1 MRSANRFLRR
11 FQSGAPS
18 AERATPSD
26 TGAIQVIGYD
36 IEGLLAFGGQGAVY
50 RAIQIGTG
58 RTVAIKVPLADT
70 QWRPSARYRF
80 EREIELTA
88 RLDHP
93 GIIRVIG
100 PCELIDGRVGCVME
114 FIDGS
119 PFDRWAAARRASGR
133 GAIRQIVEAGV
144 HVADAIAYAHLRAV
158 LHRDIKP
165 SNVVVTEEGVPRVLD
180 FGLAKALGDSA
191 QSFATVTGAFVGT
204 LAHAA
209 PEQVSS
215 GADAIDMRTD
225 VYALGLLLYQAL
237 TGRLPYSVDAPT
249 LDILKQIRELTPPR
263 PSSLASDIDD
273 DLDAVLLTAL
283 AKEKDRRYATAAEF
297 RDDLRAWLDG
307 RAVRARFDSRWYLF
321 RKSLHRNRWPA
332 FLAAAGLAAILTT
345 AALGLVAREQS
356 SRAKL
361 ANAVRDA
368 RVLESHWVRMAE
380 ARSVGMDNFEAGE
393 RMAWDALLEPDRV
406 LVENAI
412 EGIDPSNRVP
422 TSASYWAL
430 WEMYARTPV
439 VFTVPD
445 TSRSLVAYDS
455 SRDAIVSTSGAER
468 ALTWWDW
475 RSGTR
480 LRSIPSEEAASAV
493 GFVTSPDGR
502 WGAVVTAEGDATLV
516 DLESGRARAIGEV
529 RDVVGIRITDDRV
542 ALGIRRPDGAIA
554 SRLWAFTENRLEL
567 IATHALGSPVA
578 SAAFDASGA
587 FLAIMPEGGELLVVD
602 AAAGTEVHRR
612 PANAQPRYFK
622 VHSRGNP
629 GEFVL
634 SGPARVA
641 TFQVDDP
648 AGAIGSAIAGGS
660 FLEGVSH
667 VSGARHADRYVAIS
681 DRFRVGVG
689 QRSTPL
695 TLGSYFPALSASN
708 VAISDDGR
716 YAGGLARPSRRAI
729 VIDLDSRGI
738 IRLPFSAPITESG
751 FATVFGLVFSP
762 DSQRLWAGAMDGS
775 VRCFSVAAGGT
786 PVGES
791 RNVNGG
797 VTALRVDHE
806 DVFVGTHDLG
816 LSTARVMRL
825 RDGGAA
831 TELIPGGERWIACIE
846 LDDDRSLWALT
857 GEGRL
862 LMIDA
867 GGGVLRS
874 TRLTPHPDWRNFRA
888 MARIADRGLL
898 LIAPAGDGLVIL
910 DQDSLEPVAPSIPMP
925 PIRELIVSPVDPTL
939 IATAGDDG
947 NARLWRL
954 NPDLTLDP
962 IREFGTHAGAIFA
975 LAFSPDGRI
984 LATGGGTPEAR
995 DVRLW
1000 DVANGR
1006 ELAALDLFEQ
1016 GVFELAFSPDGRWL
1030 AAGGEVRFDAPQEGG
1045 QLYLIDL
1052 HAPARSVAG
1061 NLEYHIARL
1070 SAERGREPSQA
1081 AALRRWAASLRERS
1095 DTPSGSP

>member
-1 MRSANRFLRR
+1 
-11 FQSGAPS
+11 
-18 AERATPSD
+18 
-26 TGAIQVIGYD
+26 
-36 IEGLLAFGGQGAVY
+36 
-50 RAIQIGTG
+50 
-58 RTVAIKVPLADT
+58 
-70 QWRPSARYRF
+70 
-80 EREIELTA
+80 
-88 RLDHP
+88 
-93 GIIRVIG
+93 
-100 PCELIDGRVGCVME
+100 
-114 FIDGS
+114 
-119 PFDRWAAARRASGR
+119 
-133 GAIRQIVEAGV
+133 
-144 HVADAIAYAHLRAV
+144 
-158 LHRDIKP
+158 
-165 SNVVVTEEGVPRVLD
+165 
-180 FGLAKALGDSA
+180 
-191 QSFATVTGAFVGT
+191 
-204 LAHAA
+204 
-209 PEQVSS
+209 
-215 GADAIDMRTD
+215 

-249 LDILKQIRELTPPR
+249 LDILKQIRERTPPR

-273 DLDAVLLTAL
+273 DLDAVLLRAL

-307 RAVRARFDSRWYLF
+307 RAVRARFDSRWYLL

-332 FLAAAGLAAILTT
+332 FLAAAGLGAILTT
-345 AALGLVAREQS
+345 ATLGLVAREQS
-356 SRAKL
+356 SRARL

-445 TSRSLVAYDS
+445 TTGPLVAYDAASDSIVSS
-455 SRDAIVSTSGAER
+455 SRSRE

-475 RSGTR
+475 RSGSE
-480 LRSIPSEEAASAV
+480 LRTLPLRDAA
-493 GFVTSPDGR
+493 TSVAFGTTPDGR
-502 WGAVVTAEGDATLV
+502 WGIVITAQGGATLI
-516 DLESGRARAIGEV
+516 DLQTGRARAIDQERTFLSG
-529 RDVVGIRITDDRV
+529 RIADDRILLTFLTPERV
-542 ALGIRRPDGAIA
+542 IA
-554 SRLWAFTENRLEL
+554 AQLWRYTEHDEEL
-567 IATHALGSPVA
+567 IATYELQSSVE
-578 SAAFDASGA
+578 SSVFDASGA
-587 FLAIMPEGGELLVVD
+587 YIAFTSQSGELLVVD
-602 AAAGTEVHRR
+602 TDSGARIYHRSSE
-612 PANAQPRYFK
+612 AHPRFLK
-622 VHSRGNP
+622 VHTRGNP
-629 GEFVL
+629 GEFIL

-641 TFQVDDP
+641 VLRVEDP
-648 AGAIGSAIAGGS
+648 EGTLGAVVPGGS
-660 FLEGVSH
+660 FLEGVRH
-667 VSGARHADRYVAIS
+667 IAGARDADRYVAVS
-681 DRFRVGVG
+681 DRYRVGFG
-689 QRSTPL
+689 NRSRPPIAGEVL
-695 TLGSYFPALSASN
+695 PAISAGSVLM
-708 VAISDDGR
+708 SDDGR
-716 YAGGLARPSRRAI
+716 LAIGSARPSQRAI
-729 VIDLDSRGI
+729 VIDLEAQGI
-738 IRLPFSAPITESG
+738 IRLPFPAPVTESG
-751 FATVFGLVFSP
+751 FATVFGLVFSS

-775 VRCFSVAAGGT
+775 VRCFSVAAGGA
-786 PVGES
+786 PIGEV
-791 RNVNGG
+791 REVPGG
-797 VTALRVDHE
+797 VTALRVDDE

-816 LSTARVMRL
+816 LSTARVVRL
-825 RDGGAA
+825 RDGAA
-831 TELIPGGERWIACIE
+831 TELIPGRERWIAALE
-846 LDDDRSLWALT
+846 LDEDRALWALT

-862 LMIDA
+862 FLLDPDSGEVRTATRLPSHPEWRFFRAIARAADK
-867 GGGVLRS
+867 GVL
-874 TRLTPHPDWRNFRA
+874 
-888 MARIADRGLL
+888 
-898 LIAPAGDGLVIL
+898 LIGPAGDGLVIL
-910 DQDSLEPVAPSIPMP
+910 DEDSLEPVAPSIPMP
-925 PIRELIVSPVDPTL
+925 PIRELIASPADPSL
-939 IATAGDDG
+939 FATAGDDG
-947 NARLWRL
+947 KVRLWRL

-1095 DTPSGSP
+1095 DTPSGAP

>member
-1 MRSANRFLRR
+1 
-11 FQSGAPS
+11 
-18 AERATPSD
+18 
-26 TGAIQVIGYD
+26 
-36 IEGLLAFGGQGAVY
+36 
-50 RAIQIGTG
+50 
-58 RTVAIKVPLADT
+58 
-70 QWRPSARYRF
+70 
-80 EREIELTA
+80 
-88 RLDHP
+88 
-93 GIIRVIG
+93 
-100 PCELIDGRVGCVME
+100 
-114 FIDGS
+114 
-119 PFDRWAAARRASGR
+119 
-133 GAIRQIVEAGV
+133 
-144 HVADAIAYAHLRAV
+144 
-158 LHRDIKP
+158 
-165 SNVVVTEEGVPRVLD
+165 
-180 FGLAKALGDSA
+180 
-191 QSFATVTGAFVGT
+191 
-204 LAHAA
+204 
-209 PEQVSS
+209 
-215 GADAIDMRTD
+215 
-225 VYALGLLLYQAL
+225 
-237 TGRLPYSVDAPT
+237 
-249 LDILKQIRELTPPR
+249 
-263 PSSLASDIDD
+263 
-273 DLDAVLLTAL
+273 
-283 AKEKDRRYATAAEF
+283 
-297 RDDLRAWLDG
+297 
-307 RAVRARFDSRWYLF
+307 
-321 RKSLHRNRWPA
+321 
-332 FLAAAGLAAILTT
+332 
-345 AALGLVAREQS
+345 
-356 SRAKL
+356 
-361 ANAVRDA
+361 
-368 RVLESHWVRMAE
+368 
-380 ARSVGMDNFEAGE
+380 
-393 RMAWDALLEPDRV
+393 
-406 LVENAI
+406 
-412 EGIDPSNRVP
+412 
-422 TSASYWAL
+422 
-430 WEMYARTPV
+430 
-439 VFTVPD
+439 
-445 TSRSLVAYDS
+445 
-455 SRDAIVSTSGAER
+455 
-468 ALTWWDW
+468 
-475 RSGTR
+475 
-480 LRSIPSEEAASAV
+480 
-493 GFVTSPDGR
+493 
-502 WGAVVTAEGDATLV
+502 
-516 DLESGRARAIGEV
+516 
-529 RDVVGIRITDDRV
+529 
-542 ALGIRRPDGAIA
+542 
-554 SRLWAFTENRLEL
+554 
-567 IATHALGSPVA
+567 
-578 SAAFDASGA
+578 
-587 FLAIMPEGGELLVVD
+587 
-602 AAAGTEVHRR
+602 
-612 PANAQPRYFK
+612 
-622 VHSRGNP
+622 
-629 GEFVL
+629 
-634 SGPARVA
+634 
-641 TFQVDDP
+641 
-648 AGAIGSAIAGGS
+648 
-660 FLEGVSH
+660 
-667 VSGARHADRYVAIS
+667 
-681 DRFRVGVG
+681 
-689 QRSTPL
+689 
-695 TLGSYFPALSASN
+695 
-708 VAISDDGR
+708 
-716 YAGGLARPSRRAI
+716 
-729 VIDLDSRGI
+729 
-738 IRLPFSAPITESG
+738 
-751 FATVFGLVFSP
+751 
-762 DSQRLWAGAMDGS
+762 MDGS